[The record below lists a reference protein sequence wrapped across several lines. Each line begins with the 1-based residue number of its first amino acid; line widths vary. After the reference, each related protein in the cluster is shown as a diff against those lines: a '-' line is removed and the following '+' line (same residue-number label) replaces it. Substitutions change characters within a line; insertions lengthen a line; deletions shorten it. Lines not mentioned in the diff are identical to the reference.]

1 MLISAEDRLARA
13 RTVLE
18 RRHMTPA
25 DLLAPEIS
33 ASWTRCLDL
42 GLDPERPPPLRSI
55 AEPAL
60 RRARATVGAMRP
72 LVLAEMENLHQQIA
86 GSNFII
92 AFALPDG
99 LLLDTMADPSFD
111 ATARSSSIR
120 PGSFWSEAGCG
131 TNALGSVAA
140 TRRPLTI
147 HGGEHFFSRYGRLT
161 CTAAPVFAPDGSL
174 AGVLDASSDCQS
186 RQQHTRALVAMAAT
200 QIENGLFREN
210 HRGDI
215 VMAFHNRAEYLHTLS
230 AGLMAFD
237 PSGLILGANPQA
249 RLFLHGL
256 PAAPGRRFDGVFRTG
271 FEAFL
276 DAGRRDTRLALQDR
290 VGSTFSASI
299 ENLQPLL
306 GRLPR
311 HGAVAAE
318 PRRTLVAKPLEA
330 FVAADPVVATAMR
343 QVEAAAERR
352 LPILI
357 RGETGTGKEQLAR
370 HAHTSS
376 GRTGRFV
383 PVNCAA
389 LPDSL
394 VEAELFGHAEGAFT
408 GARRGGAAGL
418 VAQAHGGTLFLDEI
432 GDMPVGLQA
441 VLLRLL
447 DDWVVRPIG
456 GGAAREVDVL
466 LVAATNLD
474 LREAVANSRFR
485 ADLYYRL
492 DTIEALLPPLRERTD
507 FAAIVRHLLAALGA
521 SAEIEPEAAARLAAY
536 AWPGNIRELRNALT
550 RLTLIDFG
558 RPVTLTDVER
568 LLGAPAA
575 ASDRLRDQ
583 MTARILA
590 AHRETGGNL
599 SATAR
604 RLGVSRNTVYR
615 ALRH

>member
-33 ASWTRCLDL
+33 ASWTRCLDH
-42 GLDPERPPPLRSI
+42 GLDPENPPPLRSI

-60 RRARATVGAMRP
+60 RRARETAGAMRP

-120 PGSFWSEAGCG
+120 PGSFWSETGCG
-131 TNALGSVAA
+131 TNALGSVAT

-161 CTAAPVFAPDGSL
+161 CTAAPVFAPDGAL

-215 VMAFHNRAEYLHTLS
+215 VVAFHNRAEYLHTLS

-256 PAAPGRRFDGVFRTG
+256 PAAPGRRFDGVFRAG

-290 VGSTFSASI
+290 VGSTFTASI

-306 GRLPR
+306 ARLPR
-311 HGAVAAE
+311 HALVAAE
-318 PRRTLVAKPLEA
+318 PQVAKPRET
-330 FVAADPVVATAMR
+330 FIAADPVVATAMR
-343 QVEAAAERR
+343 QVEAAARRR

-370 HAHTSS
+370 HAHAAS
-376 GRTGRFV
+376 GRAGRFV
-383 PVNCAA
+383 PINCAA

-418 VAQAHGGTLFLDEI
+418 VSQAHGGTLFLDEI
-432 GDMPVGLQA
+432 GDMPLGLQA

-447 DDWVVRPIG
+447 DDWMVRPIG

-474 LREAVANSRFR
+474 LREAVATSRFR

-507 FAAIVRHLLAALGA
+507 FAAILRHLLVALGA
-521 SAEIEPEAAARLAAY
+521 SAEIEPEAAARLASH

-550 RLTLIDFG
+550 RLTLIDAG
-558 RPVTLTDVER
+558 CPVTLGDVER

-575 ASDRLRDQ
+575 AGNRLRDQ

-590 AHRETGGNL
+590 AYRETGGNL

-604 RLGVSRNTVYR
+604 RLGVSRNTIYR
-615 ALRH
+615 ALKP

>member
-33 ASWTRCLDL
+33 ASWTRCLEH
-42 GLDPERPPPLRSI
+42 GLDPENPPPLRTI

-60 RRARATVGAMRP
+60 RRARETAGAMRP

-120 PGSFWSEAGCG
+120 PGSFWSEIGCG

-147 HGGEHFFSRYGRLT
+147 HGGEHFFSRYGKLT

-186 RQQHTRALVAMAAT
+186 RQQHTRALVSMAAT

-215 VMAFHNRAEYLHTLS
+215 VVAFHNRAEYLHTLS

-276 DAGRRDTRLALQDR
+276 DAGRRDTRLSLQDR
-290 VGSTFSASI
+290 VGSTFTASI

-306 GRLPR
+306 VHL
-311 HGAVAAE
+311 
-318 PRRTLVAKPLEA
+318 PRRTAIPVALRET

-343 QVEAAAERR
+343 QVEAAARRR

-370 HAHTSS
+370 HAHAAS
-376 GRTGRFV
+376 GRAGRFV

-418 VAQAHGGTLFLDEI
+418 VSQAHGGTLFLDEI
-432 GDMPVGLQA
+432 GDMPLGLQA

-447 DDWVVRPIG
+447 DDWIVRPIG

-474 LREAVANSRFR
+474 LQEAVATSRFR

-507 FAAIVRHLLAALGA
+507 FAAILHHLLAALGA
-521 SAEIEPEAAARLAAY
+521 SAEIEPEAAARLAAHT
-536 AWPGNIRELRNALT
+536 WPGNIRELRNALT
-550 RLTLIDFG
+550 RLTLIDFE
-558 RPVTLTDVER
+558 RPIALADVER
-568 LLGAPAA
+568 LLGAPAM

-604 RLGVSRNTVYR
+604 RLGVSRNTIYR
-615 ALRH
+615 ALKP

>member
-1 MLISAEDRLARA
+1 
-13 RTVLE
+13 
-18 RRHMTPA
+18 
-25 DLLAPEIS
+25 
-33 ASWTRCLDL
+33 
-42 GLDPERPPPLRSI
+42 
-55 AEPAL
+55 
-60 RRARATVGAMRP
+60 
-72 LVLAEMENLHQQIA
+72 
-86 GSNFII
+86 
-92 AFALPDG
+92 
-99 LLLDTMADPSFD
+99 
-111 ATARSSSIR
+111 
-120 PGSFWSEAGCG
+120 
-131 TNALGSVAA
+131 
-140 TRRPLTI
+140 
-147 HGGEHFFSRYGRLT
+147 
-161 CTAAPVFAPDGSL
+161 
-174 AGVLDASSDCQS
+174 
-186 RQQHTRALVAMAAT
+186 
-200 QIENGLFREN
+200 
-210 HRGDI
+210 
-215 VMAFHNRAEYLHTLS
+215 
-230 AGLMAFD
+230 
-237 PSGLILGANPQA
+237 
-249 RLFLHGL
+249 
-256 PAAPGRRFDGVFRTG
+256 
-271 FEAFL
+271 
-276 DAGRRDTRLALQDR
+276 
-290 VGSTFSASI
+290 
-299 ENLQPLL
+299 
-306 GRLPR
+306 
-311 HGAVAAE
+311 
-318 PRRTLVAKPLEA
+318 
-330 FVAADPVVATAMR
+330 VATAMR
-343 QVEAAAERR
+343 QVEAAAGRR

-370 HAHTSS
+370 HAHASS

-456 GGAAREVDVL
+456 GGTAREVDVL

-536 AWPGNIRELRNALT
+536 AWPGNIRELRNVLT
-550 RLTLIDFG
+550 RLTLIDAG

-604 RLGVSRNTVYR
+604 RLGVSRNTIYR
-615 ALRH
+615 ALKL

>member
-33 ASWTRCLDL
+33 ASWTRCLEH
-42 GLDPERPPPLRSI
+42 GLDPENPPPLRSI

-60 RRARATVGAMRP
+60 RRARETAGAMRP

-120 PGSFWSEAGCG
+120 PGSFWSEIGCG

-147 HGGEHFFSRYGRLT
+147 HGGEHFFSRYGKLT

-186 RQQHTRALVAMAAT
+186 RQQHTRALVSMAAT

-215 VMAFHNRAEYLHTLS
+215 VVAFHNRAEYLHTLS

-276 DAGRRDTRLALQDR
+276 DAGRRDTRLSLQDR
-290 VGSTFSASI
+290 VGSTFTASI

-306 GRLPR
+306 VRLPR
-311 HGAVAAE
+311 RAAITAA
-318 PRRTLVAKPLEA
+318 PRET

-343 QVEAAAERR
+343 QVEAAARRR

-370 HAHTSS
+370 YAHAAS
-376 GRTGRFV
+376 GRAGRFV

-418 VAQAHGGTLFLDEI
+418 VSQAHGGTLFLDEI
-432 GDMPVGLQA
+432 GDMPMALQA

-447 DDWVVRPIG
+447 DDWMVRPVG

-474 LREAVANSRFR
+474 LREAVAAGRFR

-507 FAAIVRHLLAALGA
+507 FAAILHHLLAALGA
-521 SAEIEPEAAARLAAY
+521 SAEVEPAAAARLAAHT
-536 AWPGNIRELRNALT
+536 WPGNIRELRNALT
-550 RLTLIDFG
+550 RLTLIDAE
-558 RPVTLTDVER
+558 RPIALADVER
-568 LLGAPAA
+568 LLEAPGA
-575 ASDRLRDQ
+575 ASDKLRDQ

-615 ALRH
+615 ALKP

>member
-33 ASWTRCLDL
+33 ASWTRCLEH
-42 GLDPERPPPLRSI
+42 GLDPENPPPLRSI

-60 RRARATVGAMRP
+60 RRARETAGAMRP

-120 PGSFWSEAGCG
+120 PGSFWSEIGCG

-147 HGGEHFFSRYGRLT
+147 HGGEHFFSRYGKLT

-186 RQQHTRALVAMAAT
+186 RQQHTRALVSMAAT

-215 VMAFHNRAEYLHTLS
+215 VVAFHNRAEYLHTLS

-276 DAGRRDTRLALQDR
+276 DAGRRDTRFSLQDR
-290 VGSTFSASI
+290 VGSTFTASI

-306 GRLPR
+306 VRLPR
-311 HGAVAAE
+311 RSAITAA
-318 PRRTLVAKPLEA
+318 PRET

-343 QVEAAAERR
+343 QVAAAARRR

-370 HAHTSS
+370 YAHAAS
-376 GRTGRFV
+376 GRAGRFV
-383 PVNCAA
+383 PINCAA

-408 GARRGGAAGL
+408 GARRGGSAGL
-418 VAQAHGGTLFLDEI
+418 VSQAHGGTLFLDEI
-432 GDMPVGLQA
+432 GDMPIALQA

-447 DDWVVRPIG
+447 DDWMVRPVG

-474 LREAVANSRFR
+474 LREAVATNRFR

-507 FAAIVRHLLAALGA
+507 FAAILHHLLAALGA
-521 SAEIEPEAAARLAAY
+521 SVKVEPAAAARLAAY
-536 AWPGNIRELRNALT
+536 TWPGNIRELRNALT
-550 RLTLIDFG
+550 RLTLIDAE
-558 RPVTLTDVER
+558 RPIALADVER
-568 LLGAPAA
+568 LLEAPAA
-575 ASDRLRDQ
+575 ASDKLRDQ

-615 ALRH
+615 ALRP